1 MRWQCMRTLP
11 TRSSGCSSAT
21 ITGVTAATSKWFFNR
36 GADALVRARPPGRA
50 LIPSRTPYEPQSP
63 APAGAKLTIMDQSK
77 LRAWWSHRQGLDGSL
92 EGKSAAEVLGRV
104 GWARSVG
111 GV

>member
-11 TRSSGCSSAT
+11 TRSSEYSSAI
-21 ITGVTAATSKWFFNR
+21 ITGVTAAILRWFF
-36 GADALVRARPPGRA
+36 
-50 LIPSRTPYEPQSP
+50 EK
-63 APAGAKLTIMDQSK
+63 AKLTTMDQSK

-92 EGKSAAEVLGRV
+92 EGKSAAEVLARV

-111 GV
+111 GVGPYLTLFSRGGLSRENVDADVA